1 MPDRSLVTLRPGDGE
16 VITRRDEREVLILA
30 ETPEVA
36 ITWSRYAAREEG
48 PALHVH
54 REHTDAFYVLSGEL
68 TFLVGAAGEPV
79 RAPAGTYVAVVPG
92 VVHTFTNDGDAE
104 SAFLNFHAPACGFG
118 DYLRALRDGTPPAF
132 DADDP
137 PADGGRTPSDIIMSG
152 PGEGERRSVAGHAAL
167 VRPGLP
173 ELTVVAWALDDP
185 AALPDVAGG
194 RTRHV
199 FADDG
204 RLVDVQA

>member
-1 MPDRSLVTLRPGDGE
+1 MPDRGLVTLRPGDGE

-36 ITWSRYAAREEG
+36 ITWSRYAPREEG
-48 PALHVH
+48 PDLHVH

-104 SAFLNFHAPACGFG
+104 STFLNFHAPACGFG
-118 DYLRALRDGTPPAF
+118 DYLRALRDGTPPSF

-137 PADGGRTPSDIIMSG
+137 PADGGRDPGDIIISA
-152 PGEGERRSVAGHAAL
+152 PGAAA
-167 VRPGLP
+167 RKPALP
-173 ELTVVAWALDDP
+173 ELVVAEWALDDP
-185 AALPDVAGG
+185 TELPEATG
-194 RTRHV
+194 RRSTRHV
-199 FADDG
+199 FAAGD
-204 RLVDVQA
+204 RLIDVQA